1 MFDYIYLNTNETA
14 STDLELRFLIASASF
29 EKRELVAVAFSI
41 EDETASKKFFQKTK
55 RILSTLKR
63 EGKISFYVP
72 YNDIED
78 GSTESEF
85 LKNNYLP
92 HLIKRAEKDTVI
104 FVKV

>member
-29 EKRELVAVAFSI
+29 EKRELVAVAFSV
-41 EDETASKKFFQKTK
+41 EDETASKKFLQKAK
-55 RILSTLKR
+55 RILSALKR
-63 EGKISFYVP
+63 EGKINFYVP
-72 YNDIED
+72 YDDIED

-85 LKNNYLP
+85 LKNKYLP
-92 HLIKRAEKDTVI
+92 YLTKKAENDTVI